1 MYRTP
6 SRSEALWIL
15 KHSLHSTPTHVWLG
29 PSGSGTPR
37 NYIARQMTSFESELV
52 DTGEILCLPLSCAHS
67 SPYLCPGYSKA
78 VADIQQQNHQDGYG
92 YLSKDL
98 PHLPPAT
105 NPRSAGLD
113 YSRYDTVLLY
123 IRGLFTVRV
132 RVWFLMEVIIMAVVE
147 CCHVFSVMISG
158 A

>member
-52 DTGEILCLPLSCAHS
+52 DTGEILCLPLSCAGS
-67 SPYLCPGYSKA
+67 QNLCPIVVHIYA
-78 VADIQQQNHQDGYG
+78 QDIQRPLPTSRSKITKTGMDIFQKICLTSPLQQTLAAQGLTIPHMILYCYILGDCLRARQGLVPDGG
-92 YLSKDL
+92 GS
-98 PHLPPAT
+98 
-105 NPRSAGLD
+105 
-113 YSRYDTVLLY
+113 
-123 IRGLFTVRV
+123 
-132 RVWFLMEVIIMAVVE
+132 
-147 CCHVFSVMISG
+147 C
-158 A
+158 